1 MNTVFL
7 LIGLLVLSYLG
18 SVLMS
23 RRPGGGGGL
32 PSGVEYAA
40 LGFVLGPHLLD
51 LVSGKDLAAF
61 EPVVQVAI
69 GWLAFGVG
77 LDFGFADERRVR
89 LGSLALGSLGAL
101 VTGGSVAAAAWCTL
115 RYVGAGLPWQQRV
128 LLCGG
133 LGAACSQT
141 TRYALRQVMDR
152 QSARLRPLSA
162 RLNEVAHSDSLLPL
176 LAVAALFAVDPP
188 RIVPMPLPVVQWPAV
203 TMGLAVLLG
212 LGAALLLRSEMA
224 VEDTWGILFGVTF
237 LTVGVAACVGVSTLA
252 ACFFLGLGVSAFSR
266 HRHEL
271 RNMVGPTERPVLL
284 PALLLA
290 GARLDFRAVPALAW
304 IAAAAIV
311 ARLAAKIAVGWV
323 LAIAWPSA
331 RKGGALAGLSF
342 TSCGAL
348 AMCIGLAFALRFPG
362 AVGDTVLVVAVLSA
376 VVGEIVGPGRLKRA
390 LVAAGELDDS
400 VLKTPTPRR
409 VAA

>member
-1 MNTVFL
+1 VNTVFL

-18 SVLMS
+18 NGLMT
-23 RRPGGGGGL
+23 RRPGGGSGL

-40 LGFVLGPHLLD
+40 LGFVLGPQLLD

-77 LDFGFADERRVR
+77 LDFGFADEHRVR
-89 LGSLALGSLGAL
+89 PGSLALGSLGAL
-101 VTGGSVAAAAWCTL
+101 VTGAGVAAVTWCSL
-115 RYVGAGLPWQQRV
+115 RFVGSGLTGTQRV
-128 LLCGG
+128 LLSGG

-141 TRYALRQVMDR
+141 TRYALRQVVDR
-152 QSARLRPLSA
+152 PSLRPRPLSA

-188 RIVPMPLPVVQWPAV
+188 HIVAMSMPLLQWPAL
-203 TMGLAVLLG
+203 TMGLAILLG
-212 LGAALLLRSEMA
+212 AGAALLLRSEMA
-224 VEDTWGILFGVTF
+224 MEDTWGILFGVTF
-237 LTVGVAACVGVSTLA
+237 LTIGVAACVGVSTLA
-252 ACFFLGLGVSAFSR
+252 ASFFLGLAVSSFSR

-271 RNMVGPTERPVLL
+271 RAMVGPTERPVLL

-290 GARLDFRAVPALAW
+290 GARLDFRATPALAW
-304 IAAAAIV
+304 IAGAAIV
-311 ARLAAKIAVGWV
+311 ARLAAKIVVGWV
-323 LAIAWPSA
+323 LAVAWPAA
-331 RKGGALAGLSF
+331 RKGGALGGLSF

-348 AMCIGLAFALRFPG
+348 AMCIALAFALRFPG
-362 AVGDTVLVVAVLSA
+362 VVGDTVLVVAVLSA
-376 VVGEIVGPGRLKRA
+376 VVGEIVGPPRLRRV
-390 LVAAGELDDS
+390 LIAAGELDDS
-400 VLKTPTPRR
+400 SVRTPSARR